1 MQRFW
6 AARGSEAP
14 TAADVTNRE
23 VEPLPP
29 RAPIRAAQLEW
40 LRAEEEA
47 GGGREHSA
55 PPPDEQQLQRRPSI
69 DTMLCLA
76 YQPAGTPPAVKRARQ
91 CTASRLGV

>member
-1 MQRFW
+1 MHRFW
-6 AARGSEAP
+6 TARGSEAP

-29 RAPIRAAQLEW
+29 RAPICAAQLEW